1 VVVLDAAVAVAA
13 VAVAAVGAG
22 AKGTE
27 QPWTQQR
34 ETAGSLQGPRKRARL
49 LAMHA
54 RAHLVMIW
62 PAQRFC
68 LKLRVEYRKEQAADK
83 PSGLTK
89 VRRVLGADGR
99 KSETAL
105 SVMRNGRHVKA
116 NKGVKGSHH
125 FE

>member
-1 VVVLDAAVAVAA
+1 LDATARDGWKSAGTEVKGEAA
-13 VAVAAVGAG
+13 GDACTGTSGDDLVGA
-22 AKGTE
+22 
-27 QPWTQQR
+27 
-34 ETAGSLQGPRKRARL
+34 ARL
-49 LAMHA
+49 S
-54 RAHLVMIW
+54 
-62 PAQRFC
+62 
-68 LKLRVEYRKEQAADK
+68 KLRVEYRKEQAADK